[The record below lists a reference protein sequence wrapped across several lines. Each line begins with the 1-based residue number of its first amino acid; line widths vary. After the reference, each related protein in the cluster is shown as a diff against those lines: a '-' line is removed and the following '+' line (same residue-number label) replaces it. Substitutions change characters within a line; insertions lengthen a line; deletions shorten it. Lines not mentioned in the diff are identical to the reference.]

1 MRYEIRVCLL
11 VRVELWWCVIS
22 FARAFF
28 SVLLFPQAEC
38 RLAARRQARAEAR
51 EIRMREIERQ
61 QREAEE
67 NADKMFDMHN
77 AGEYHLSSTRCEG
90 EGGGRLKMRG

>member
-1 MRYEIRVCLL
+1 MLSWRI
-11 VRVELWWCVIS
+11 
-22 FARAFF
+22 FH
-28 SVLLFPQAEC
+28 LFCAQAEC

-67 NADKMFDMHN
+67 NADKIFDMHN
-77 AGEYHLSSTRCEG
+77 AGE
-90 EGGGRLKMRG
+90 